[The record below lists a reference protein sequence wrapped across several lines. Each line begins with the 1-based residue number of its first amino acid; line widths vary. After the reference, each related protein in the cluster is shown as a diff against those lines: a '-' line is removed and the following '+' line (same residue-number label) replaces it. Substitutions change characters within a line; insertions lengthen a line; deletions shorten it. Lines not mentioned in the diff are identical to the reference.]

1 MKKAWFFAGALVVCC
16 LRASGQTNSAP
27 ALGLS
32 FFFPSPQLRGAVPS
46 PEAPAL
52 PATEPGGNTQGR
64 ILTLRPEELVLAENS
79 VSRSDSSATKFVLE
93 SGANDIGQLYGS
105 LGPSSRFLLTR
116 PEPRSEN
123 VFVRCAEDIF
133 EPEVVH
139 LGKTT
144 FTCSL
149 LTAIKR
155 KNPLCL
161 INSIFLQLSW

>member
-1 MKKAWFFAGALVVCC
+1 
-16 LRASGQTNSAP
+16 
-27 ALGLS
+27 
-32 FFFPSPQLRGAVPS
+32 
-46 PEAPAL
+46 
-52 PATEPGGNTQGR
+52 
-64 ILTLRPEELVLAENS
+64 VLAENS
-79 VSRSDSSATKFVLE
+79 VSSSDSSATKFTLE

-105 LGPSSRFLLTR
+105 LGPSSRFLLTP
-116 PEPRSEN
+116 PEQKSEN
-123 VFVRCAEDIF
+123 VFVRAVEDVF

-161 INSIFLQLSW
+161 INPIFLQLSW